1 MTLKFEVR
9 FSDKGWKNLQRLGN
23 TEAKRVIKKV
33 AVLREYPSVSG
44 DVKKM
49 FETKLKLYRLR
60 IGDMRVI
67 FEIDVSSGV
76 IWIIGVDY
84 RGRVYRGW

>member
-1 MTLKFEVR
+1 MQK
-9 FSDKGWKNLQRLGN
+9 LGK
-23 TEAKRVIKKV
+23 TDVERVIKKV
-33 AVLREYPSVSG
+33 AFLREYPSVSG

-49 FETKLKLYRLR
+49 FGTKLKLYRLR

-67 FEIDVSSGV
+67 FEIDDSSGV

>member
-1 MTLKFEVR
+1 MSKFEVR
-9 FSDKGWKNLQRLGN
+9 FSDKGWKKLQRLGR
-23 TEAKRVIKKV
+23 TDVKRVIKKV

-49 FETKLKLYRLR
+49 SGTKLKLYRLR
-60 IGDMRVI
+60 IGDIRAI
-67 FEIDVSSGV
+67 FEVDGTSGIV
-76 IWIIGVDY
+76 WIIGVDY